1 MRFCRTTLD
10 GRLHQ
15 KHPVNSL
22 FRPDQAENQGTPFD
36 VLMKDPSVPGPENS
50 GGDDARST
58 TFIIRK
64 LPTVTDALGESRSSY
79 GAQVWAEQSS
89 SNDRHRVLG
98 SEREGP
104 DTAAGFSAP
113 TAAAGHVRLDSAQ
126 VR

>member
-10 GRLHQ
+10 GRVHQ

-22 FRPDQAENQGTPFD
+22 FRPDQDENQGTPFD
-36 VLMKDPSVPGPENS
+36 VLMKDTSFPGPKNS
-50 GGDDARST
+50 GGDDAHST
-58 TFIIRK
+58 TFLIRK
-64 LPTVTDALGESRSSY
+64 LPTVTDLGELRSSY

-113 TAAAGHVRLDSAQ
+113 TPATGHVRLDSAQ